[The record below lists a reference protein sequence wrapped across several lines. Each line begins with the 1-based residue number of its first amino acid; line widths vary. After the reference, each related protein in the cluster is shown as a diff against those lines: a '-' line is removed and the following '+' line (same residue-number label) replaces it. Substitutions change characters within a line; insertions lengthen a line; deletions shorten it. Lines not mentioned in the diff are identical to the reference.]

1 MGFNRFYFIKKVKF
15 IRGLNHRGLSG
26 ESVEKP
32 SRKSTSKDLLAV
44 EIIEY
49 FKTREGKPITVDQLV
64 ETFNIDGK
72 KIRRVLRE
80 LRARD
85 SNLFYYK
92 DGIRLIYIYNPSKE
106 LVEKITRALELR
118 NRKNHVKPI
127 DVSNIDSKD
136 VEVEVVK

>member
-49 FKTREGKPITVDQLV
+49 FKAREGKAITVDQLV
-64 ETFNIDGK
+64 EVFNIDGK

-85 SNLFYYK
+85 KDLFYYK
-92 DGIRLIYIYNPSKE
+92 DGIRLVYVYKPSAE
-106 LVEKITRALELR
+106 LIEKIEKIYELKNRR
-118 NRKNHVKPI
+118 NNVKPI